1 MKQEKRKGITRK
13 VKTRREKTYMKIGQ
27 REKTIEEEEEE
38 EEEEGEYDDEAEG
51 DLQRG
56 GGRR

>member
-1 MKQEKRKGITRK
+1 M
-13 VKTRREKTYMKIGQ
+13 KTRREKTYMKIGR
-27 REKTIEEEEEE
+27 REKTIEEE
-38 EEEEGEYDDEAEG
+38 EEEEGEYDDEAES

>member
-1 MKQEKRKGITRK
+1 
-13 VKTRREKTYMKIGQ
+13 MKIGQ
-27 REKTIEEEEEE
+27 REKTIEEEEEEE

-56 GGRR
+56 GGRRWQKHPIMAIFYFILFLFTG

>member
-1 MKQEKRKGITRK
+1 MKQEKRKGITGK

-27 REKTIEEEEEE
+27 REKTIEEEE
-38 EEEEGEYDDEAEG
+38 GEYDDEAEG

>member
-1 MKQEKRKGITRK
+1 MKQEKRKGITGK

-38 EEEEGEYDDEAEG
+38 EEEGEYDDEAES

>member
-1 MKQEKRKGITRK
+1 MKQEKRKGITGK

-27 REKTIEEEEEE
+27 HEKTIEEEEE

>member
-1 MKQEKRKGITRK
+1 MKQEKRKGITGK

-38 EEEEGEYDDEAEG
+38 EEEEGEYDDEAES

>member
-1 MKQEKRKGITRK
+1 MKQEKRKGITGK

-38 EEEEGEYDDEAEG
+38 GEYNDEAES
-51 DLQRG
+51 DL
-56 GGRR
+56 

>member
-1 MKQEKRKGITRK
+1 MKQEKRKGITGK

>member
-1 MKQEKRKGITRK
+1 MKQEKRKGITGK

-38 EEEEGEYDDEAEG
+38 EEEGEYDDEAEG

>member
-1 MKQEKRKGITRK
+1 MKQEKRKGITGK

-38 EEEEGEYDDEAEG
+38 EEEGEYDDKAEG